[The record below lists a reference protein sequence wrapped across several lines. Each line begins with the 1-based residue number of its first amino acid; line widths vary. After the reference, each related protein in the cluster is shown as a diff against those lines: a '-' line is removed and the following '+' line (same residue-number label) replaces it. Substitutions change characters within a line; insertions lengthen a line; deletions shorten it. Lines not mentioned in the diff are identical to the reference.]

1 MCKDR
6 IKIGTIG
13 LSYAHKKNFYG
24 LTPGKVANFRVMDFI
39 SPYRVLMRFPA
50 VKRVLSHPFLKNIHF
65 APFQR
70 KVDAFHFFNTISF
83 SNTPWITTF
92 ETFLPRW
99 GIDKLGLQRVTSN
112 SCKGIVAMSECAR
125 GIMLKKVEEEFPEF
139 LHAISKKLTVIHPS
153 QSPNLNSWK
162 EKGISLEGKII
173 FTLIGNDFFRK
184 GGAETL
190 RVFERM
196 IQEGSN
202 IELRIISNLKF
213 GDYASQTSQIDK
225 DWALQLI
232 SAYPNQIF
240 HYQNIPNYEVLQ
252 LLKSTHVGLLPT
264 YADTYGYSVLEY
276 QSMGCPVIST
286 NIRALP
292 EINNKL
298 RGWIIEVPK
307 DGYGEGLFL
316 TIEKRKELSR
326 IIEKSL
332 GEIVRE
338 IILDP
343 TLISE
348 KGEKALKG
356 LKDIN
361 DPEKNGE
368 AYFQIYQSAL
378 NPH

>member
-1 MCKDR
+1 MKKIR
-6 IKIGTIG
+6 IGTIG
-13 LSYAHKKNFYG
+13 LSYNHRKNFYG
-24 LTPGKVANFRVMDFI
+24 LIPEKVAYFKVLDFI
-39 SPYRVLMRFPA
+39 SPYRVLMRLPS
-50 VKRVLSHPFLKNIHF
+50 VKSLVAHPLLKNIHY

-99 GIDKLGLQRVTSN
+99 GMDKLGLQKVTSN
-112 SCKGIVAMSECAR
+112 SCKGIIAMSECAR
-125 GIMLKKVEEEFPEF
+125 GIMLKKVEDQFPEF
-139 LHAISKKLTVIHPS
+139 LQAILNKLVVIHPS
-153 QSPNLNSWK
+153 QAPNLDSWK

-190 RVFERM
+190 RVFERL

-232 SAYPNQIF
+232 SRYPNQIF
-240 HYQNIPNYEVLQ
+240 HFQNIPNTEVLEI
-252 LLKSTHVGLLPT
+252 LKSTHVGLLPT

>member
-1 MCKDR
+1 MKKIR
-6 IKIGTIG
+6 IGTIG
-13 LSYAHKKNFYG
+13 LSYNHRKNFYD
-24 LTPGKVANFRVMDFI
+24 LIPEKVAYFKVLDFI
-39 SPYRVLMRFPA
+39 SPYRVLMRLPS
-50 VKRVLSHPFLKNIHF
+50 VKSLLAHPFLKNIHY

-83 SNTPWITTF
+83 SNTAWITTF

-99 GIDKLGLQRVTSN
+99 GMDKLGLQRVTAN
-112 SCKGIVAMSECAR
+112 SCKGVVAMSHCAK

-139 LHAISKKLTVIHPS
+139 LHSISKKLTVIHPS
-153 QSPNLNSWK
+153 QAPNLDSWK
-162 EKGISLEGKII
+162 EKCISLEGKII

-190 RVFERM
+190 RVFERL

-232 SAYPNQIF
+232 SRYPNQIF
-240 HYQNIPNYEVLQ
+240 HFQNIPNTEVLEI
-252 LLKSTHVGLLPT
+252 LKSTHVGLLPT

-326 IIEKSL
+326 IIEKCL

-338 IILDP
+338 IISDP
-343 TLISE
+343 SLISE

-356 LKDIN
+356 LKDLN

-368 AYFQIYQSAL
+368 AYFQIYQRGL
-378 NPH
+378 NTH